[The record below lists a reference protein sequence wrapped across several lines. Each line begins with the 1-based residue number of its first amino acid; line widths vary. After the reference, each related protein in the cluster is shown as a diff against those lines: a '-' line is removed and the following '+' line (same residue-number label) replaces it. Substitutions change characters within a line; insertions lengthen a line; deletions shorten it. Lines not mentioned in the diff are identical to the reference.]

1 VDTILA
7 SALVLLVTLG
17 TITLTSLAASPE
29 LSISPDTLVTHGAA
43 VVLGVLIVVILWG
56 MDYRTIRGMSRP
68 LYLITLVLLIT
79 VLILGETVQGSS
91 RWIRLGGLNFQ
102 PVELAKIMV
111 VILMAKYMATYQT
124 HLSSFKYIVYSAIP
138 IILLSGLT
146 FLQPD
151 LGSALIL
158 IAVWIAMLFMA
169 RIRWRH
175 MMYLLGIVAV
185 IGSVLWIGYLEP
197 YQKERVYTFLEP
209 YSEPLESGYTTVQ
222 SLRAIRRGG
231 VFGQGLSQSGELR
244 YVPEVHTDFIFAGF
258 AQQWGFVGISLY
270 FLLVSVVIG
279 RLVSITFKTRDV
291 FAQML
296 VGGVLALF
304 VIQTAVN
311 VGMNLGLLPVTGLP
325 LPLMSYG
332 GSSLISFAVLF
343 GLVFSIYRQ
352 LAMTGSHI
360 FARENQSDLI

>member
-1 VDTILA
+1 
-7 SALVLLVTLG
+7 
-17 TITLTSLAASPE
+17 
-29 LSISPDTLVTHGAA
+29 
-43 VVLGVLIVVILWG
+43 
-56 MDYRTIRGMSRP
+56 
-68 LYLITLVLLIT
+68 
-79 VLILGETVQGSS
+79 
-91 RWIRLGGLNFQ
+91 
-102 PVELAKIMV
+102 
-111 VILMAKYMATYQT
+111 
-124 HLSSFKYIVYSAIP
+124 
-138 IILLSGLT
+138 
-146 FLQPD
+146 
-151 LGSALIL
+151 
-158 IAVWIAMLFMA
+158 
-169 RIRWRH
+169 
-175 MMYLLGIVAV
+175 
-185 IGSVLWIGYLEP
+185 
-197 YQKERVYTFLEP
+197 
-209 YSEPLESGYTTVQ
+209 
-222 SLRAIRRGG
+222 
-231 VFGQGLSQSGELR
+231 GQGLSQSGELR